1 MVIYGISEIKEK
13 LMYTIE
19 ETKEVLKNQIKK
31 GDTVHTITRQVSASG
46 MYRHISVI
54 VKSGEDLLNQSY
66 NIAKLLGYTY
76 KDKTNSVG
84 VSGGKRDMGF
94 ALVYNLSHELYGDG
108 YAIKQRWL

>member
-1 MVIYGISEIKEK
+1 MDEI
-13 LMYTIE
+13 
-19 ETKEVLKNQIKK
+19 KEVLKNQIKK
-31 GDTVHTITRQVSASG
+31 RDTVHTITRQVSASG

-84 VSGGKRDMGF
+84 VSGGNMDMGF

>member
-1 MVIYGISEIKEK
+1 MDEI
-13 LMYTIE
+13 
-19 ETKEVLKNQIKK
+19 KEVLKNQIKK

-66 NIAKLLGYTY
+66 NIARLLGYKY

-84 VSGGKRDMGF
+84 ISGCGMDMGF
-94 ALVYNLSHELYGDG
+94 ALVYDLS
-108 YAIKQRWL
+108 R

>member
-1 MVIYGISEIKEK
+1 MRFDLKETMKEWIKE
-13 LMYTIE
+13 
-19 ETKEVLKNQIKK
+19 
-31 GDTVHTITRQVSASG
+31 GDTVFTICRQVSRSG

-84 VSGGKRDMGF
+84 VSGGNMDMGF

>member
-1 MVIYGISEIKEK
+1 MDEI
-13 LMYTIE
+13 
-19 ETKEVLKNQIKK
+19 KEVLKNQIKK

-46 MYRHISVI
+46 MYRHNSVI

-84 VSGGKRDMGF
+84 VSGGNMDMGF

>member
-1 MVIYGISEIKEK
+1 MDEI
-13 LMYTIE
+13 
-19 ETKEVLKNQIKK
+19 KEVLKNQIKK

-54 VKSGEDLLNQSY
+54 VKSGEDLLNQYY

-84 VSGGKRDMGF
+84 VSGGEHGYGF
-94 ALVYNLSHELYGDG
+94 CSSL
-108 YAIKQRWL
+108 

>member
-1 MVIYGISEIKEK
+1 
-13 LMYTIE
+13 MYTIE

-46 MYRHISVI
+46 MYRHISII
-54 VKSGEDLLNQSY
+54 VKSGENLLNQSY

-84 VSGGKRDMGF
+84 ISGCGMDMGF
-94 ALVYNLSHELYGDG
+94 ALVYSLSQELYGDG